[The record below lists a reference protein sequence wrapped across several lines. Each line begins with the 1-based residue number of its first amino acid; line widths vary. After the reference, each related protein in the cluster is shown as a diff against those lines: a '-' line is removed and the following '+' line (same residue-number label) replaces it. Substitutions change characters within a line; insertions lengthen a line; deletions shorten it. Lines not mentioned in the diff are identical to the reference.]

1 MKTIY
6 KSKIDFGLVLIIVL
20 IMGLS
25 ALPMFI
31 GSVSWFGLFV
41 LSGVTIFIIYVF
53 AATFYEIE
61 DNTLY
66 IRSGWSKPI
75 EIDIST
81 IVKIQETNNI
91 LSAPATSLDRLEI
104 EYDKRKKIMISPKM
118 KKDFLSKIKELN
130 PQVIINLKKP

>member
-6 KSKIDFGLVLIIVL
+6 KSKIDFGIVLIIVL

-81 IVKIQETNNI
+81 IVKIQKKNNI
-91 LSAPATSLDRLEI
+91 LSAPATSFDRLEI